1 MGTKTLKYKTLI
13 RKLWDSLGVWL
24 IFIVLFI
31 LLSLLSDNFLTGS
44 NLLNIVRQ
52 ISVNGI
58 IALGATL
65 VVMSGEIDLSQGSL
79 AALIGCFCAMLMVRG
94 ISPIVAILIALMVGF
109 LIGIIMGVAVAF
121 LKVPSF
127 ITTLGMMYSLSG
139 AVLLLT
145 NSQPISGLPESFLVL
160 GRGYLGFIPVPVL
173 ITTVVLIVTWF
184 MIKFLPFGRYTL
196 AIGENENAARLSG
209 INVAKKRV
217 LIFAFAGLASALGGI
232 VLASRLSSGQPS
244 SGSDLSLQALAA
256 VFIGNASGKKVTNT
270 IAGAL
275 IMGLINNGLNLM
287 EVNASWQKVA
297 LGLILIGAVGLD
309 VVRNKNKS

>member
-209 INVAKKRV
+209 INVAKTRV
-217 LIFAFAGLASALGGI
+217 LIFAFAGLASALGGL

>member
-1 MGTKTLKYKTLI
+1 
-13 RKLWDSLGVWL
+13 
-24 IFIVLFI
+24 
-31 LLSLLSDNFLTGS
+31 
-44 NLLNIVRQ
+44 
-52 ISVNGI
+52 
-58 IALGATL
+58 
-65 VVMSGEIDLSQGSL
+65 MSGEIDLSQGSL

-209 INVAKKRV
+209 INVAKTRV

>member
-209 INVAKKRV
+209 INVAKTRV

-270 IAGAL
+270 IAGA
-275 IMGLINNGLNLM
+275 
-287 EVNASWQKVA
+287 
-297 LGLILIGAVGLD
+297 
-309 VVRNKNKS
+309 

>member
-1 MGTKTLKYKTLI
+1 
-13 RKLWDSLGVWL
+13 
-24 IFIVLFI
+24 
-31 LLSLLSDNFLTGS
+31 LLSDNFLTGS

-209 INVAKKRV
+209 INVAKTRV

>member
-13 RKLWDSLGVWL
+13 RKLWDSLGVWS

-209 INVAKKRV
+209 INVAKTRV

>member
-109 LIGIIMGVAVAF
+109 LIGILMGVAVAF

-127 ITTLGMMYSLSG
+127 ITTLAMMYSLSG

-209 INVAKKRV
+209 INVAKTRV